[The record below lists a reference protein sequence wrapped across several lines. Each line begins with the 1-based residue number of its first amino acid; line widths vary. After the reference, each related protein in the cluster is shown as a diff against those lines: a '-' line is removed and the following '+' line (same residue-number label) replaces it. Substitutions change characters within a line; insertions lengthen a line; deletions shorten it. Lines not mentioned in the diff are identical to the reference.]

1 MLKRLLAPVSALLLA
16 LTLSSCFLLPKEADP
31 PELPL
36 VTPFSGAEYSTAV
49 VTRGDLVNAAKVNFI
64 FSPTRREDLRFS
76 VLGRSYGAIYV
87 TVGMQVEA
95 GQLLAELESS
105 AEQAAIHTTETE
117 LAKLNIRLDTARSAL
132 ELALEEEQLQGS
144 RSTIA
149 SDARRADI
157 SYYEAAIAIQQQKL
171 EEQRAELEALR
182 LYAPI
187 DGTVTYVKTIDQN
200 SRSGKTDTVVTVT
213 DTGSGIFTALTDRWE
228 LFPEGEQ
235 FVVNTDA
242 GEFLCVA
249 RDPAVYGIETG
260 EKGEGMKNVCL
271 EILDEQVP
279 QSSIRGEVRIVLE
292 VRENVIML
300 PARAVFTVGER
311 YYVYHEDASG
321 LKSALEIGCGL
332 TDGSYIEITSGLEEG
347 DYVIVS

>member
-1 MLKRLLAPVSALLLA
+1 MLKRLLVPVSALLLA
-16 LTLSSCFLLPKEADP
+16 LFLSGCFLLPKEADP

-49 VTRGDLVNAAKVNFI
+49 VTRGDLVSAAKVGFT
-64 FSPTRREDLRFS
+64 FSPTRRENLHFS

-87 TVGMQVEA
+87 TVGAQVEA

-105 AEQAAIHTTETE
+105 AEQAAIHDTETE
-117 LAKLNIRLDTARSAL
+117 LERLNIRLDTARSAL
-132 ELALEEEQLQGS
+132 DLALEEEQLQGS
-144 RSTIA
+144 YSTVV

-157 SYYEAAIAIQQQKL
+157 SYYEASIAIQEQKL

-182 LYAPI
+182 IYAPI
-187 DGTVTYVKTIDQN
+187 DGTVTYVKSIDQN
-200 SRSGKTDTVVTVT
+200 TRSGKSDTVVTVT
-213 DTGSGIFTALTDRWE
+213 DTASGVFTALTDQWA

-235 FVVNTDA
+235 FVVDTDA
-242 GEFLCVA
+242 GQFLCVA
-249 RDPAVYGIETG
+249 RDPAIYGIETG
-260 EKGEGMKNVCL
+260 EKGEGLKNVCL

-300 PARAVFTVGER
+300 PTRAVFTVGDR

-321 LKSALEIGCGL
+321 LKSAQEIGCGL
-332 TDGSYIEITSGLEEG
+332 SDGSYIEITEGLEEG
-347 DYVIVS
+347 EYVIVS

>member
-1 MLKRLLAPVSALLLA
+1 MLKRLLAPITALLMAA
-16 LTLSSCFLLPKEADP
+16 LLSGCFLLPREAEP

-36 VTPFSGAEYSTAV
+36 VTPYGGAEYKTAV
-49 VTRGDLVNAAKVNFI
+49 VTRGDLVNAVKVSFT

-105 AEQAAIHTTETE
+105 AEQEAIRSTE
-117 LAKLNIRLDTARSAL
+117 LELEKLNIRLDAARTAL
-132 ELALEEEQLQGS
+132 ELATEEERLQGGG
-144 RSTIA
+144 STVT
-149 SDARRADI
+149 SDARKADI

-171 EEQRAELEALR
+171 AEERAELEALR

-200 SRSGKTDTVVTVT
+200 SRSGKADTVVSVT
-213 DTGSGIFTALTDRWE
+213 DTASGIFTALTDRWD

-235 FVVNTDA
+235 FVVNTEE
-242 GEFLCVA
+242 GEYLCVV
-249 RDPAVYGIETG
+249 RDPAIYGIKAEASG
-260 EKGEGMKNVCL
+260 DGLKNVCL
-271 EILDEQVP
+271 EVLDEQAP
-279 QSSIRGEVRIVLE
+279 QGSLRGEVQIVLE

-300 PARAVFTVGER
+300 PTRAVFTVGDK
-311 YYVYHEDASG
+311 YYVYQEDASG
-321 LKSALEIGCGL
+321 LKSAMEIGCGL
-332 TDGSYIEITSGLEEG
+332 NDGSYIEITEGLEEG
-347 DYVIVS
+347 DHVIVS

>member
-1 MLKRLLAPVSALLLA
+1 MLKRWFAPAAALCLAALL
-16 LTLSSCFLLPKEADP
+16 SGCFLLPREADP

-49 VTRGDLVNAAKVNFI
+49 VTRGDLVSAAKVSFV

-87 TVGMQVEA
+87 TVGTQVET

-105 AEQAAIHTTETE
+105 AEQAAIHDTETE
-117 LAKLNIRLDTARSAL
+117 LQRLNIRLETARSAL
-132 ELALEEEQLQGS
+132 ELALEEERLQGGG
-144 RSTIA
+144 STVA

-157 SYYEAAIAIQQQKL
+157 SYYEAAIAIRQQKL
-171 EEQRAELEALR
+171 AEQKAELDALR
-182 LYAPI
+182 IYAPM
-187 DGTVTYVKTIDQN
+187 DGTVTYVKFIDQN

-213 DTGSGIFTALTDRWE
+213 DTSTGVFTALTDRWE

-235 FVVNTDA
+235 FVVETDA

-249 RDPAVYGIETG
+249 RDPSNYGITG
-260 EKGEGMKNVCL
+260 EIIGDGLKNVCL
-271 EILDEQVP
+271 EIRDEQIP
-279 QSSIRGEVRIVLE
+279 QTSVRGEVRIVLE

-300 PARAVFTVGER
+300 PSRAVFTVGDK
-311 YYVYHEDASG
+311 YYVYHEDETG
-321 LKSALEIGCGL
+321 LKSAMEISCGL
-332 TDGSYIEITSGLEEG
+332 TNGSFIEITGGLEEG
-347 DYVIVS
+347 DHVIVS